1 MVESA
6 TLYSRPKAN
15 AARRASVA
23 TSYSQPL
30 AAPKSS
36 KTRSEGKNRQRHDGS
51 TTSDRSGGEAPTPK
65 AEAGNTTST
74 STLVGTKKRKAG
86 KTQMQAP
93 AVIEPEETAEEEDQ
107 TDNKE
112 WARQLASLKKGTS
125 LAPPV
130 TRDSRGRTVR
140 QSTVNGMSSLSSASS
155 NTGGDADD
163 DLSPVLSPSLAAG
176 DVSDMLEA
184 PSAGPSVL
192 RLTDPL
198 NPQKTKQQR
207 QATTAQAQETK
218 KQRQNRKKVEE
229 KKAIREQEE
238 KERRVLLE
246 KQLHTA
252 REARGEPARNG
263 VVSAKPPATSAWALN
278 TASRVMGSTP
288 TNNVTAATAQAAPLL
303 DTFEDAESTASS
315 NGNVA
320 NTTAATSPTI
330 NYEQDLPS
338 VEEQLQMIHEENQA
352 NGWNTVAKGRK
363 QKKKA
368 INGIPETTH
377 EGHGDVAIPSS
388 APRMS
393 QKLESAKIVAKP
405 STTIT
410 NGFSTLE
417 DSDWAA

>member
-1 MVESA
+1 
-6 TLYSRPKAN
+6 
-15 AARRASVA
+15 
-23 TSYSQPL
+23 
-30 AAPKSS
+30 
-36 KTRSEGKNRQRHDGS
+36 
-51 TTSDRSGGEAPTPK
+51 
-65 AEAGNTTST
+65 
-74 STLVGTKKRKAG
+74 
-86 KTQMQAP
+86 
-93 AVIEPEETAEEEDQ
+93 
-107 TDNKE
+107 
-112 WARQLASLKKGTS
+112 
-125 LAPPV
+125 
-130 TRDSRGRTVR
+130 
-140 QSTVNGMSSLSSASS
+140 
-155 NTGGDADD
+155 
-163 DLSPVLSPSLAAG
+163 
-176 DVSDMLEA
+176 MLEA

-263 VVSAKPPATSAWALN
+263 VVSTKPPATSAWALN

-315 NGNVA
+315 NGNAA

-330 NYEQDLPS
+330 NYEQDLLS

-377 EGHGDVAIPSS
+377 EGHGDAAIPSS

-393 QKLESAKIVAKP
+393 QKLESAKNVAKP